1 MNINIPKNIPKTSTT
16 DAMPTKLLIIKKIIL
31 MGDKSILAKIGM
43 FLAVSGSEV
52 ISAPQ
57 SVQKLLCCSGE
68 EQLGQMDDSG
78 IVISFLLTT
87 YLKFIQSIT
96 NYYRTYILI
105 KLT

>member
-1 MNINIPKNIPKTSTT
+1 
-16 DAMPTKLLIIKKIIL
+16 
-31 MGDKSILAKIGM
+31 
-43 FLAVSGSEV
+43 
-52 ISAPQ
+52 

-78 IVISFLLTT
+78 IVILLLPAI
-87 YLKFIQSIT
+87 YLKYIQFIT

>member
-1 MNINIPKNIPKTSTT
+1 
-16 DAMPTKLLIIKKIIL
+16 
-31 MGDKSILAKIGM
+31 MGDKGILAKIGM

-78 IVISFLLTT
+78 IVILFLLAI
-87 YLKFIQSIT
+87 YLKYIQFIT